1 MLKHYYKLLPKNLRN
16 YLTPKIVKFIN
27 LLSAIFA
34 VQRFGDPIGRV
45 RIPYLAKNYLK
56 KSVAQ
61 QGEDLILDRI
71 ITRILRRDINTKG
84 IFVDVGAYH
93 AVDHSVTYLLYLRGW
108 HGIVFDPSVVTRN
121 SFRSLR
127 PNDTFVKAVVGEDD
141 NVEVDFYIHNGA
153 DKD

>member
-45 RIPYLAKNYLK
+45 SIPYLAKNYLK

-71 ITRILRRDINTKG
+71 ISRILRREEDI
-84 IFVDVGAYH
+84 V
-93 AVDHSVTYLLYLRGW
+93 R
-108 HGIVFDPSVVTRN
+108 PSV
-121 SFRSLR
+121 
-127 PNDTFVKAVVGEDD
+127 
-141 NVEVDFYIHNGA
+141 
-153 DKD
+153 